1 MGVLKRQRSPSK
13 AKKNLDSS
21 QEAYL
26 MKSFRLFIAL
36 ILTCLLATAAMAS
49 TEADR
54 SQAKKL
60 SRLERYIYGEDQQGT
75 VTDRLRQIEEDLFGR
90 HSGRGDAEKTDY
102 LHEFV
107 FKGSTSNPSLDM
119 KLSFLEWRLF
129 NRTGEGTLEARLAEI
144 DRQVTGQVSLEPLA
158 FRLEQQIHLVI
169 ENGLI
174 SLHQVTIPRGTE
186 IKMRLK
192 KDISSRTAR
201 KNDLIPMV
209 LAHDV
214 FIDNNILVMTNGGI
228 VTASVKS
235 VRRGGRFGRT
245 GYVNLDVTSVESMD
259 STELPIQIDAA
270 GEKFDKK
277 RIGMAAGASTLG
289 YLVLGPIG
297 LAGGAFIKGGE
308 VEIPAA
314 TEITVRTTQ
323 DCKVIGV
330 LVNRK

>member
-1 MGVLKRQRSPSK
+1 MKPIRILIAILLLCSLAGT
-13 AKKNLDSS
+13 AWASS
-21 QEAYL
+21 DVA
-26 MKSFRLFIAL
+26 R
-36 ILTCLLATAAMAS
+36 
-49 TEADR
+49 DHD
-54 SQAKKL
+54 KKL
-60 SRLERYIYGEDQQGT
+60 SRLERYIYGDEQKGAEA
-75 VTDRLRQIEEDLFGR
+75 DRLRQIEEDLFGR
-90 HSGRGDAEKTDY
+90 NTGRKDAEKVSY
-102 LHEFV
+102 LHDFI
-107 FKGSTSNPSLDM
+107 FKGSPANPSLDM

-129 NRTGEGTLEARLAEI
+129 NRTGEGNLEARLADI
-144 DRQVTGQVSLEPLA
+144 DKQVIGSVSMEPLA
-158 FRLEQQIHLVI
+158 FRLEQQIHLII

-192 KDISSRTAR
+192 KDISSRSAK
-201 KNDLIPMV
+201 KNDIIPMV
-209 LAHDV
+209 LSHDV

-228 VTASVKS
+228 VTSSVKS

-245 GYVNLDVTSVESMD
+245 GYVNLDVTKVESMD

-270 GEKFDKK
+270 GEKFDKRK
-277 RIGMAAGASTLG
+277 IGMAAGASTLG

-308 VEIPAA
+308 VEVPAG
-314 TEITVRTTQ
+314 TEITVRTTE

>member
-1 MGVLKRQRSPSK
+1 MK
-13 AKKNLDSS
+13 AYRVFIIILVICSLTGAAGASS
-21 QEAYL
+21 EVRGQE
-26 MKSFRLFIAL
+26 
-36 ILTCLLATAAMAS
+36 
-49 TEADR
+49 
-54 SQAKKL
+54 KKL
-60 SRLERYIYGEDQQGT
+60 SRLERYVYGDEQSG
-75 VTDRLRQIEEDLFGR
+75 VNVDRLRQIEEDLFGR
-90 HSGRGDAEKTDY
+90 NTGRKEAEKVAY
-102 LHEFV
+102 LHDFV
-107 FKGSTSNPSLDM
+107 FKGSAANPSLDM

-129 NRTGEGTLEARLAEI
+129 NRTGEGNLESRLADI
-144 DRQVTGQVSLEPLA
+144 DRQVTGHVSVEPLA

-192 KDISSRTAR
+192 KDISSRSAK
-201 KNDLIPMV
+201 KNDIIPMV
-209 LAHDV
+209 LAHDI

-228 VTASVKS
+228 VTSLVKS

-245 GYVNLDVTSVESMD
+245 GYVNLDVTRVESMD

-277 RIGMAAGASTLG
+277 KIGMAAGASTLG

-308 VEIPAA
+308 VEVPAG
-314 TEITVRTTQ
+314 TEISVRTTE
-323 DCKVIGV
+323 DCRVIGV

>member
-1 MGVLKRQRSPSK
+1 MKAYRIFIVVLVICS
-13 AKKNLDSS
+13 LTSS
-21 QEAYL
+21 AWASSETRNQE
-26 MKSFRLFIAL
+26 
-36 ILTCLLATAAMAS
+36 
-49 TEADR
+49 
-54 SQAKKL
+54 KKL
-60 SRLERYIYGEDQQGT
+60 SRLERYIYGDEQSG
-75 VTDRLRQIEEDLFGR
+75 VSIDRLRQIEEDLFGR
-90 HSGRGDAEKTDY
+90 NTGRKEADKVTY
-102 LHEFV
+102 LHDFV
-107 FKGSTSNPSLDM
+107 FKGSAANPPLDM

-129 NRTGEGTLEARLAEI
+129 NRTGEGNLESRLADI
-144 DRQVTGQVSLEPLA
+144 DRQITGYVSVEPLA

-174 SLHQVTIPRGTE
+174 SLHQVVIPKDTE

-192 KDISSRTAR
+192 KDISSRSAK
-201 KNDLIPMV
+201 KNDIIPMV
-209 LAHDV
+209 LAHDI

-228 VTASVKS
+228 VTSSVKS

-245 GYVNLDVTSVESMD
+245 GYVNLDVTKVESMD

-277 RIGMAAGASTLG
+277 KIGMAAGASTLG

-308 VEIPAA
+308 VEVPAG
-314 TEITVRTTQ
+314 TEISVRTTE

>member
-1 MGVLKRQRSPSK
+1 MKTVRIFTLILVLCSIAGAAWASDEQSR
-13 AKKNLDSS
+13 NLD
-21 QEAYL
+21 
-26 MKSFRLFIAL
+26 
-36 ILTCLLATAAMAS
+36 
-49 TEADR
+49 
-54 SQAKKL
+54 KKL
-60 SRLERYIYGEDQQGT
+60 SRLERYIYGDEQTGSSA
-75 VTDRLRQIEEDLFGR
+75 DRLRQIEEDLFGR
-90 HSGRGDAEKTDY
+90 NTGRKEAEKSAY
-102 LHEFV
+102 LHDFV
-107 FKGSTSNPSLDM
+107 FKGSPANPSLDM

-129 NRTGEGTLEARLAEI
+129 NRTGEGNLETRLADI
-144 DRQVTGQVSLEPLA
+144 DRQVTGHVSMEPLA

-169 ENGLI
+169 ENGMI

-192 KDISSRTAR
+192 KDISSRNAR

-214 FIDNNILVMTNGGI
+214 FVDNNILVMTNGGI
-228 VTASVKS
+228 VTSSVKS

-245 GYVNLDVTSVESMD
+245 GYVNLDVTKIESMD
-259 STELPIQIDAA
+259 SSELPIQIDAA

-277 RIGMAAGASTLG
+277 KIGMAAGASTLG

-308 VEIPAA
+308 VEIPAG
-314 TEITVRTTQ
+314 TEISVRTTE